1 MKMQFLKRSL
11 NLNIERLI
19 LTIIFLFTSIN
30 WLLLTLVEKIGP
42 PDFYKIHTVAERL
55 FAGNLNVGII
65 PPLYPTLMYSLG
77 KFITLFTTPTDA
89 FIFAGR
95 IISLFAGLGVLY
107 ITYLFLKK
115 IVGKFALLG
124 ILFFMISPWY
134 LKLLAFPIT
143 NMLYLLFV
151 TATFYTFLNKSSP
164 WWPILTVTAGTLTRF
179 EGVLLILSTFINYF
193 KYKKR
198 YLYVLLASIP
208 PLIGLLFFFRKF
220 ASRFFAHFT
229 DIILPQKSYLFVFLH
244 PLEFLN
250 VIYGNIL
257 FFVPYGYP
265 YLLKMLLLLVIMIL
279 FGSGI
284 YQLFKIEKRL
294 AVAIA
299 VYEFLFLVGKG
310 YIDTQRPEIEFRRIF
325 SGLWIFYLVS
335 FIGCYFLLKKIKTH
349 KIPTGITLIAGGT
362 LLVTLVVSL
371 AILKTPFM
379 WVSLLLVPVLL
390 YPLKDIPLG
399 KIPKYIAVVVLLVFA
414 VQTYSF
420 SFKKSVEYVDSYAQ
434 KSAFATAQWI
444 NFGRLKE
451 GAVILSYTNNTM
463 LNYYLNKERAAAQKI
478 QVIHFTVP
486 MRNTPENKTLYIET
500 FFKELKTQNVDYI
513 VFDHYVVSKPE
524 FLGINDVQRMLNEEK
539 ENQKYFRIRQPL
551 LYKGKNVGYVLKP
564 VHDQTNR

>member
-1 MKMQFLKRSL
+1 MQFLKRAL
-11 NLNIERLI
+11 TLNIERLI
-19 LTIIFLFTSIN
+19 LPIIFLFTSVN
-30 WLLLTLVEKIGP
+30 WLLLALVEKIGP
-42 PDFYKIHTVAERL
+42 PDFYKIHGVAERL
-55 FAGNLNVGII
+55 FSGDLNVGII
-65 PPLYPTLMYSLG
+65 PPLYPALMYILG
-77 KFITLFTTPTDA
+77 RFTALFIEPTDA
-89 FIFAGR
+89 YMIAGR
-95 IISLFAGLGVLY
+95 IISLAAGLGVLF
-107 ITYLFLKK
+107 ISFLFLKK

-143 NMLYLLFV
+143 NMLYLFFV
-151 TATFYTFLNKSSP
+151 TATFYAFLDKSSP
-164 WWPILTVTAGTLTRF
+164 WWSVFTVTAGALTRF

-198 YLYVLLASIP
+198 YLLVLLASIP
-208 PLIGLLFFFRKF
+208 PLAGLLFFFRNF
-220 ASRFFAHFT
+220 ASRFFAHIN
-229 DIILPQKSYLFVFLH
+229 DIILPQKSYLVVFLH

-265 YLLKMLLLLVIMIL
+265 YLLKMFLLLVIMVL
-279 FGSGI
+279 FAYGI
-284 YQLFKIEKRL
+284 YRMFKIEKRL
-294 AVAIA
+294 ALAIIA
-299 VYEFLFLVGKG
+299 YEFLFLVGKG

-325 SGLWIFYLVS
+325 SGLWIFYLVG
-335 FIGCYFLLKKIKTH
+335 FIGCYFLLKKIKPH
-349 KIPTGITLIAGGT
+349 KILTGITLTAGGI
-362 LLVTLVVSL
+362 LSAVLVVSL
-371 AILKTPFM
+371 VILKTPFM

-390 YPLKDIPLG
+390 YPLKDISFG

-434 KSAFATAQWI
+434 KSAFSTAQWL

-463 LNYYLNKERAAAQKI
+463 LDYYLDKERAAARKI
-478 QVIHFTVP
+478 RVVYFTVP
-486 MRNTPENKTLYIET
+486 MRNSPETRELFIET
-500 FFKELKTQNVDYI
+500 FFKELKTHNVDFI

-539 ENQKYFRIRQPL
+539 ENQRYFRIRQPL
-551 LYKGKNVGYVLKP
+551 LYKGKNVGYVLRP
-564 VHDQTNR
+564 VHDQANR

>member
-1 MKMQFLKRSL
+1 MQFLKRFFTL
-11 NLNIERLI
+11 NLERLI
-19 LTIIFLFTSIN
+19 LTIISLFTFIN

-42 PDFYKIHTVAERL
+42 PDFYKIQGIGERL
-55 FAGNLNVGII
+55 FSGDLNVGII

-77 KFITLFTTPTDA
+77 KFISLFTGPTDA
-89 FIFAGR
+89 FMLAGR
-95 IISLFAGLGVLY
+95 ILSLTAGLGVLY
-107 ITYLFLKK
+107 ISYLFLEK
-115 IVGKFALLG
+115 IMGKFALLG

-143 NMLYLLFV
+143 NMLYLFFV
-151 TATFYTFLNKSSP
+151 TATFYAFLNKSSP
-164 WWPILTVTAGTLTRF
+164 WWPILTVIAGVLTRF
-179 EGVLLILSTFINYF
+179 EGVLLIPSTFINYF

-198 YLYVLLASIP
+198 YLYILLASIP
-208 PLIGLLFFFRKF
+208 PLIGLMLFFRTF

-257 FFVPYGYP
+257 FFVPYSYP
-265 YLLKMLLLLVIMIL
+265 YLLKMFLLLVIVAM
-279 FGSGI
+279 FAYGI

-294 AVAIA
+294 ALAIA

-335 FIGCYFLLKKIKTH
+335 VVGCYFLLKKIKPH
-349 KIPTGITLIAGGT
+349 KRLTNVTFTTGGI
-362 LLVTLVVSL
+362 LLVVLTVSL
-371 AILKTPFM
+371 VILKTPFM
-379 WVSLLLVPVLL
+379 WPSLLLVPVLL
-390 YPLKDIPLG
+390 YPLKDISPG
-399 KIPKYIAVVVLLVFA
+399 KIPKYLGAAVLLVFA

-434 KSAFATAQWI
+434 KSAFVTAQWI

-463 LNYYLNKERAAAQKI
+463 LNYYLNKERAASQKI

-486 MRNTPENKTLYIET
+486 MRNSPENRALYIET
-500 FFKELKTQNVDYI
+500 FFKELKKNNVDYI

-539 ENQKYFRIRQPL
+539 ENQQYFRIRQPL

>member
-1 MKMQFLKRSL
+1 MQFLKRFLTL
-11 NLNIERLI
+11 NAERLI
-19 LTIIFLFTSIN
+19 LTIIFLFTSVN
-30 WLLLTLVEKIGP
+30 WLLLALVEKIGP
-42 PDFYKIHTVAERL
+42 PDFYKIHGVAERL
-55 FAGNLNVGII
+55 FSGDLNVGII
-65 PPLYPTLMYSLG
+65 PPLYPALMYILG
-77 KFITLFTTPTDA
+77 KFISLFAEPADA
-89 FIFAGR
+89 FMIAGR
-95 IISLFAGLGVLY
+95 IISLAAGLGVLY
-107 ITYLFLKK
+107 ISFLFLKK

-143 NMLYLLFV
+143 NMLYLFFV
-151 TATFYTFLNKSSP
+151 TATFYAFLKKSSP
-164 WWPILTVTAGTLTRF
+164 WWPVFTVAAGALTRF

-193 KYKKR
+193 KYKRR

-208 PLIGLLFFFRKF
+208 PLVGLLFFFRNF
-220 ASRFFAHFT
+220 ASRFFAHFN
-229 DIILPQKSYLFVFLH
+229 DIILPQKSYLVVFLH

-265 YLLKMLLLLVIMIL
+265 YLLKMVLLLVIMVL
-279 FGSGI
+279 FAYGI

-294 AVAIA
+294 ALAII

-325 SGLWIFYLVS
+325 SGLWIFYLVG
-335 FIGCYFLLKKIKTH
+335 FIGGYFLLKKIKPH
-349 KIPTGITLIAGGT
+349 KILTGVFLTAGGI
-362 LLVTLVVSL
+362 LSVVLVVSL
-371 AILKTPFM
+371 VILKTPFM

-390 YPLKDIPLG
+390 YPLKDISAG
-399 KIPKYIAVVVLLVFA
+399 KITKYIAVVVLLVFA

-434 KSAFATAQWI
+434 KSAFSTAQWI

-478 QVIHFTVP
+478 QVIYFTVP
-486 MRNTPENKTLYIET
+486 MRNTPETRELFIET
-500 FFKELKTQNVDYI
+500 FFKELKTHNVDYI

-524 FLGINDVQRMLNEEK
+524 FMGINDVQRMLNEEK
-539 ENQKYFRIRQPL
+539 ENQRYFRIRQPL
-551 LYKGKNVGYVLKP
+551 LYKGKNVGYVLRP
-564 VHDQTNR
+564 VHAQTNR